1 MSNFIAPVHLELH
14 FSKIFTLI
22 LIILH
27 NGTFLLLL
35 ILILPIFIKI
45 FISLLILISVLYT
58 TRKHLLYINHPIHGC
73 ILYYDEAL
81 HCIRIKL
88 KSGQKVN
95 IAHKIYISPQL
106 VILKIDGYFDRL
118 IIFKDALDIKTFRY
132 LRVYLQHAKNCD
144 N

>member
-14 FSKIFTLI
+14 FSKIFTLV

-45 FISLLILISVLYT
+45 GISFLILISALYT
-58 TRKHLLYINHPIHGC
+58 TRKHLLYINHPVNGC
-73 ILYYDEAL
+73 ILYYDELL
-81 HCIRIKL
+81 HYIKVQL
-88 KSGQKVN
+88 KSGQVVN
-95 IAHKIYISPQL
+95 ISHNSYNHPQL

-118 IIFKDALDIKTFRY
+118 IIFRDALDIKTFRY
-132 LRVYLQHAKNCD
+132 LRVYLRHANTCG

>member
-1 MSNFIAPVHLELH
+1 MSNFIAPIHLELH

-35 ILILPIFIKI
+35 FLILPFSIKI
-45 FISLLILISVLYT
+45 FISLLVVTSALYT
-58 TRKHLLYINHPIHGC
+58 TRRHLLYINHPLHGC
-73 ILYYDEAL
+73 VLSYDENL
-81 HCIRIKL
+81 HCIKAQL
-88 KSGQKVN
+88 KSGKKV
-95 IAHKIYISPQL
+95 KITHHNYSYPHI

-118 IIFKDALDIKTFRY
+118 IIFQDSLDIETFRY
-132 LRVYLQHAKNCD
+132 LRVYLRHTKNCT